1 MKRLFILLA
10 AVTAAVLT
18 QAASVTYTADN
29 TTIFANPE
37 RGFITMIG
45 GNLSEKKPYGVKGSE
60 STLDA
65 HASGDMGSLVLVHYY
80 LTNFVNTE
88 TIPAKVLNAFDED
101 MQVLRAR
108 GMKAIIRFSYA
119 NGTYEKNGVES
130 AKDAT
135 LAVAKKHIEQYK
147 SHWQAN
153 ADVIFCFQAGFIGA
167 WGEWYYTDNYG
178 NQSGTI
184 NTNRR
189 ALIDAL
195 LDAVPADRTIQ
206 LRTPL
211 FKTGYVG
218 STSPLT
224 ATEGFSGS
232 AKARLGHHNDAFLEN
247 NGDMGTY
254 TDTAKQKPYIAQ
266 ETLYVPIGGESCILD
281 ASVAAANASY
291 AKTTAEMSRLHWT
304 FIQSGYSTVVTN
316 RWRSDGTFDE
326 LNRKMGYRFQLV
338 SGTYGDQAAAGGK
351 LPVKMQIK
359 NVGYAPLYNERTAY
373 IVLQSGSKTYS
384 LPLQSDPRRWLPNGV
399 VTTIDEQLT
408 LPSNIP
414 AGTYQLYLYLP
425 DKYASIASNAKYAVR
440 FANTGVWESGTGMN
454 KLNASVTVSSG
465 NTPEPPQPVGDAVLL
480 PATLNKANVASYS
493 SDMSWY
499 NTDYFDFGP
508 GDAENLDR
516 WAEWTVELRYPGK
529 YQVSE
534 EMKSVLNSG
543 NVLGHYWHLQL
554 LDNNSPVAEYTTKAV
569 WEEGGITYDDK
580 WDLSSVAKGV
590 YTLRVQNAQEWGQP
604 KLRSLTLAYDGV
616 LPAGIGQQEA
626 DMEKGARYDILG
638 RPVDADY
645 RGIVITRGGKFLA
658 R

>member
-10 AVTAAVLT
+10 AVAAAVLT

-45 GNLSEKKPYGVKGSE
+45 GNLSERKPYGVKGSE

-135 LAVAKKHIEQYK
+135 LAIAKKHIEQYK

-184 NTNRR
+184 NANRR

-254 TDTAKQKPYIAQ
+254 TDTAKQR
-266 ETLYVPIGGESCILD
+266 ELYPGRLGSGCQCFVCQDHGG
-281 ASVAAANASY
+281 
-291 AKTTAEMSRLHWT
+291 
-304 FIQSGYSTVVTN
+304 
-316 RWRSDGTFDE
+316 DE
-326 LNRKMGYRFQLV
+326 
-338 SGTYGDQAAAGGK
+338 
-351 LPVKMQIK
+351 P
-359 NVGYAPLYNERTAY
+359 APLDFY
-373 IVLQSGSKTYS
+373 
-384 LPLQSDPRRWLPNGV
+384 P
-399 VTTIDEQLT
+399 
-408 LPSNIP
+408 
-414 AGTYQLYLYLP
+414 
-425 DKYASIASNAKYAVR
+425 VR
-440 FANTGVWESGTGMN
+440 
-454 KLNASVTVSSG
+454 
-465 NTPEPPQPVGDAVLL
+465 
-480 PATLNKANVASYS
+480 
-493 SDMSWY
+493 
-499 NTDYFDFGP
+499 
-508 GDAENLDR
+508 
-516 WAEWTVELRYPGK
+516 
-529 YQVSE
+529 
-534 EMKSVLNSG
+534 
-543 NVLGHYWHLQL
+543 L
-554 LDNNSPVAEYTTKAV
+554 LD
-569 WEEGGITYDDK
+569 GGH
-580 WDLSSVAKGV
+580 
-590 YTLRVQNAQEWGQP
+590 QP
-604 KLRSLTLAYDGV
+604 LA
-616 LPAGIGQQEA
+616 
-626 DMEKGARYDILG
+626 LG
-638 RPVDADY
+638 RYVRRTEP
-645 RGIVITRGGKFLA
+645 
-658 R
+658 

>member
-60 STLDA
+60 GTLDA

-135 LAVAKKHIEQYK
+135 LAIAKKHIEQYK

-184 NTNRR
+184 NANRR

-373 IVLQSGSKTYS
+373 IVLQSGSKTYA

-454 KLNASVTVSSG
+454 KLNASVTVSGG

-508 GDAENLDR
+508 NDAENLDR

-543 NVLGHYWHLQL
+543 NILGHYWHLQL

-590 YTLRVQNAQEWGQP
+590 YTLRVQNSQEWGQP

-645 RGIVITRGGKFLA
+645 RGIVITRGGKFLV

>member
-135 LAVAKKHIEQYK
+135 LAIAKKHIEQYK

-184 NTNRR
+184 NANRR

-373 IVLQSGSKTYS
+373 IVLQSGSKTYA

-454 KLNASVTVSSG
+454 KLNASVTVSGG

-508 GDAENLDR
+508 NDAENLDR

-543 NVLGHYWHLQL
+543 NILGHYWHLQL
-554 LDNNSPVAEYTTKAV
+554 LGNNSPVAEYTTKAV

-645 RGIVITRGGKFLA
+645 RGIVITRGGKFLV